1 MAEQVMAEQKMNN
14 ERQGVMGPNVVD
26 KALTSEN
33 ASEQGAV
40 MDLIS
45 NEVEANLQNLSG
57 EEMQLITQLNV
68 PQFRDFMSKVFGPEF
83 GVVMETKI
91 PQPQPQPEAQPQP
104 VSPQGENQPPMT
116 GGGMMQPPVTA

>member
-1 MAEQVMAEQKMNN
+1 MAEQVMAEQKMND
-14 ERQGVMGPNVVD
+14 ERQGVMGPDVVD
-26 KALTSEN
+26 RAPASEN

-91 PQPQPQPEAQPQP
+91 PQPQPQPEVQPQP
-104 VSPQGENQPPMT
+104 VSPQGENPPPMT
-116 GGGMMQPPVTA
+116 GEGMMQPPVQ